1 MVELAGRLARPNAEI
16 AFADTASDGPPLV
29 FTHGAGL
36 DHTMF
41 DDLLPAL
48 TARGYRVIVWDL
60 RGHGQSPLTPG
71 ARFTAADALD
81 DLAALL
87 DACQTARPLLTRPVL
102 IGHSLG
108 GNLVQAF
115 VRRHPLAAAG
125 QIVMD
130 ATCNTGPL
138 LLLERSALRLA
149 APILALIPMRSL
161 SGQMARA
168 SAITPVAIVR
178 AAAIFGRMP
187 RAAFL
192 DVWRA
197 TTSLVIPDPGYS
209 SPVPLAL
216 MRGARDRTGNIA
228 TAMPRWAH
236 AAGIPEHIIPDAGHI
251 LTWDAPDATSAALL
265 EILTQW
271 EEGSSGA
278 RMNES

>member
-1 MVELAGRLARPNAEI
+1 MELVGRLARPNAEI

-48 TARGYRVIVWDL
+48 TGRGYRVIVWDL

-87 DACQTARPLLTRPVL
+87 DTCQTLRPLHTSPVL
-102 IGHSLG
+102 VGHSLG

-115 VRRHPLAAAG
+115 VRRHPLAVAG
-125 QIVMD
+125 HIVMD

-138 LLLERSALRLA
+138 SLLERSALRLA
-149 APILALIPMRSL
+149 APILALIPARS
-161 SGQMARA
+161 
-168 SAITPVAIVR
+168 
-178 AAAIFGRMP
+178 
-187 RAAFL
+187 
-192 DVWRA
+192 
-197 TTSLVIPDPGYS
+197 
-209 SPVPLAL
+209 LAL
-216 MRGARDRTGNIA
+216 MRGARDRNGNIA

-265 EILTQW
+265 EILAQW
-271 EEGSSGA
+271 EWENSGP
-278 RMNES
+278 RIDE